1 MPPFLHWIGYPSNP
15 RHHLRR
21 VGGRGG
27 GLFRMGMRACAV
39 RTPPILLLLFLFA
52 QDWMMLN
59 GDGWTFNY
67 DLAPEA
73 GKPFPRIRCSQP
85 WRLGGQRRCLSVYF
99 FLVVTTWARLL
110 PRPRA
115 RSLHMHISPN
125 SSVRGRRVCTLSFA
139 PHPDAPPAVLV
150 DTFCF
155 VFVCEGTRVCE
166 TESVI
171 QS

>member
-59 GDGWTFNY
+59 GDSWTFNY

-99 FLVVTTWARLL
+99 FSCCHDVGTAVASSEGTFPAHAYFAQFFREGAPSLYPVLCASPRCTT
-110 PRPRA
+110 
-115 RSLHMHISPN
+115 
-125 SSVRGRRVCTLSFA
+125 RGAGGHFL
-139 PHPDAPPAVLV
+139 
-150 DTFCF
+150 FCF
-155 VFVCEGTRVCE
+155 CL
-166 TESVI
+166 
-171 QS
+171 